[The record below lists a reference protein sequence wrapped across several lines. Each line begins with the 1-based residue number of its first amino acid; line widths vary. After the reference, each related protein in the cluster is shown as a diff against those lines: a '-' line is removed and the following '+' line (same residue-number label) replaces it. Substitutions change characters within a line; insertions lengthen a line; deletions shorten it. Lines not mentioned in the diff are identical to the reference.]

1 METIQQMM
9 AATGMTAEQIIAT
22 LNKKN
27 TTEVDGNIKMN
38 QEKATDISEIVEA
51 PATTIKED
59 FSEEETES
67 KMDFNPLKCMAR
79 VWYRGIGR
87 QCSRKRVEGSDYC
100 KSHGLKA
107 SICSIGGVNK
117 KGLWLGRIDKP
128 KPVKNEAGET
138 VIEWPSKEKHEEIKE
153 KMLQKKNAP
162 KEKKAKKEPKK
173 KKRSPSAYALFQKM
187 AKDKI
192 QEAAGE
198 GADFKTRQQT
208 ASKMWK
214 EMSTEDKKVFQD
226 EAKKLKDE
234 FKASQVPEG
243 PQKPK
248 RPMSAWLIFCGTRR
262 ATIKAE
268 NPELKMTDIVKKMG
282 EEWKA
287 MSEEDKKEFNEQA
300 AEKRKIYDE
309 EMKTYKEQLPPEQPP
324 AELFEDDEVIAA
336 PAPKASDEPKAEIV
350 EADKDD
356 DEDLDASDDD
366 EELSLMGF
374 TCDEEPYKGDILGL
388 APESK
393 KLYKE
398 IDGEWEFVGVLKN
411 FESDEDGIPNKDTFV
426 YDFDAV
432 DED

>member
-9 AATGMTAEQIIAT
+9 TATGMTAEQIIAT

-27 TTEVDGNIKMN
+27 TTEVDGDIKIN

-79 VWYRGIGR
+79 VWANGLGK
-87 QCSRKRVEGSDYC
+87 QCSRNRIDGSDYC
-100 KSHGLKA
+100 KNHGNKA
-107 SICSIGGVNK
+107 SICEDGAKDK

-138 VIEWPSKEKHEEIKE
+138 VIEWPSEDKHEAIKE

-162 KEKKAKKEPKK
+162 KDKKAKKEPKK

-198 GADFKTRQQT
+198 DADFKTRQQT

-234 FKASQVPEG
+234 FKASQVPKG

-300 AEKRKIYDE
+300 SEKKKIYDE
-309 EMKTYKEQLPPEQPP
+309 EMKIYKEQLPAEQPP

-336 PAPKASDEPKAEIV
+336 PAPEDEKNEEYDAET
-350 EADKDD
+350 EG
-356 DEDLDASDDD
+356 SDDD
-366 EELSLMGF
+366 EMELIGF
-374 TCDEEPYKGDILGL
+374 VCSESPYEGKTLGFD
-388 APESK
+388 K
-393 KLYKE
+393 TTNKLFMIVDDDY
-398 IDGEWEFVGVLKN
+398 EFVGLMK
-411 FESDEDGIPNKDTFV
+411 EYKCDEDGNPDQETFV
-426 YDFDAV
+426 FDFDAV
-432 DED
+432 EED

>member
-9 AATGMTAEQIIAT
+9 TATGMTAEQIIAT

-27 TTEVDGNIKMN
+27 TTEVDGNIKIN

-51 PATTIKED
+51 PATTVKED
-59 FSEEETES
+59 IPKEETES
-67 KMDFNPLKCMAR
+67 KIDFNPLKCMAR

-138 VIEWPSKEKHEEIKE
+138 VIEWPSKEKHEAIKE

-173 KKRSPSAYALFQKM
+173 KKRSPSAYALFQKK

-226 EAKKLKDE
+226 EAKKLKEE

-336 PAPKASDEPKAEIV
+336 PAPEVEKNEEYDAET
-350 EADKDD
+350 EG
-356 DEDLDASDDD
+356 SDD
-366 EELSLMGF
+366 EEEMELIGF
-374 TCDEEPYKGDILGL
+374 VCSESPYEGKTLGFDK
-388 APESK
+388 ATN
-393 KLYKE
+393 KLYM
-398 IDGEWEFVGVLKN
+398 IVDDDYEFVGLMK
-411 FESDEDGIPNKDTFV
+411 EYKCDEDGNPVQETFV

-432 DED
+432 EED